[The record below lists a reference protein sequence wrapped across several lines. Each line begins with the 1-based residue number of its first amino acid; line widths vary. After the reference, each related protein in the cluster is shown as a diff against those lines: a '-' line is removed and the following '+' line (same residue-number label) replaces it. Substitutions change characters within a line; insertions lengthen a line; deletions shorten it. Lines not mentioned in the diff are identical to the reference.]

1 MALVTLTF
9 GLLMENLVFTW
20 GIFQNQGLGVNV
32 LRPSWAS
39 TDTTFAY
46 LCLVAF
52 AIVSLFIVNLRRST
66 TGLALNAV
74 RWSEPGSR
82 TLGISVVPMKIIV
95 AGLGALVAGIGG
107 GLLVTAQTTAQP
119 SNFST
124 FLGVIWLAVLVT
136 IGVRSN
142 VAALVAGLSFT
153 LVPALFQSYL
163 PSWTAQIPP
172 VLFGLGAI
180 GVAKFPDGT
189 LAQNGQ
195 VLRRWLLHLANR
207 RPSLPM
213 DTLAGDGVL
222 VATPA
227 GANGAS
233 NPASVTEEVSP

>member
-1 MALVTLTF
+1 
-9 GLLMENLVFTW
+9 
-20 GIFQNQGLGVNV
+20 
-32 LRPSWAS
+32 
-39 TDTTFAY
+39 
-46 LCLVAF
+46 
-52 AIVSLFIVNLRRST
+52 
-66 TGLALNAV
+66 V

-119 SNFST
+119 ANFAT
-124 FLGVIWLAVLVT
+124 FLGVVWLAVLVT

-153 LVPALFQSYL
+153 LVPALFQAYL

-207 RPSLPM
+207 GATPDIPTAR
-213 DTLAGDGVL
+213 GDGVL
-222 VATPA
+222 ATA
-227 GANGAS
+227 SGAS
-233 NPASVTEEVSP
+233 GSGGPAPVVEEVSR